1 MELNILVTYDYGV
14 QNHTCDTGSSSSGV
28 FVDAQELIDY
38 CLDYIQQAYQEG
50 SELYMDADTCVHG
63 YKTKFIIMEVV
74 RFVANPE
81 EDEDPCVVMFDIF
94 NHHIT
99 YDQMVQN
106 FHGAQEGVQKTT
118 DLFN

>member
-1 MELNILVTYDYGV
+1 MELSILLTYDYGV

-50 SELYMDADTCVHG
+50 SDLYVDANTCVHG
-63 YKTKFIIMEVV
+63 YRVKFIIMEVV

-81 EDEDPCVVMFDIF
+81 DDEDPRVVMFDIF